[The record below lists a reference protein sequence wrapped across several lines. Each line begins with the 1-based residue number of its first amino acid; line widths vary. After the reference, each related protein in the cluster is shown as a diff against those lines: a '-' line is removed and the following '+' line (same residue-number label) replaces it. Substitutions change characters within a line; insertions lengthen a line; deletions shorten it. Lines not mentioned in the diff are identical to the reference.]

1 MLADKFTKHRPLTS
15 GVVFNLINLATI
27 TFLSL
32 ISLPFYLK
40 ILGAETFGIYTMIV
54 VVPTALSIFSPGIT
68 TSVTYHVAK
77 AINNDRRKQL
87 DLIILTGLICHFIL
101 GVIAS
106 GVHLFIPETISEVLG
121 VPESSSADFWRAIRM
136 ISLLTFV
143 LFTLNIFVAT
153 FKGAKMFGVATIIS
167 VSQQKL
173 FVCVTFVLDLANR

>member
-1 MLADKFTKHRPLTS
+1 MKKLHSTNLNKNLKLKLATKLYIATKVVRLAELFLIVDMLADKFTKHRPLTS

-87 DLIILTGLICHFIL
+87 DLIILTGLICHFI
-101 GVIAS
+101 
-106 GVHLFIPETISEVLG
+106 
-121 VPESSSADFWRAIRM
+121 
-136 ISLLTFV
+136 
-143 LFTLNIFVAT
+143 
-153 FKGAKMFGVATIIS
+153 
-167 VSQQKL
+167 
-173 FVCVTFVLDLANR
+173 